1 MKNQDLYQFIIN
13 KVLGESV
20 PVIWAR
26 FPNPTN
32 AIHHLALELIN
43 IWHEDDTI
51 SLSFIPETMDNCVE
65 LLFNKVYG
73 DSQWIR
79 ERFGDDPNWMFIVN
93 MDVNHEVYLQEHR
106 RNGTGGYTCNQAWG
120 IASVP
125 KDQSYA
131 EWLTDIEEGA
141 TKNRLSKKEV
151 QVSEDDV
158 EVTCTNCNKTWT
170 VHALSDDWSEA
181 TYFGLKPGDLWCAE
195 CNRAHVNSD
204 EYEGEQPRERI

>member
-1 MKNQDLYQFIIN
+1 MKDQDLYQFIIN

-26 FPNPTN
+26 FPNPSE
-32 AIHHLALELIN
+32 AIHRLALELIN
-43 IWHEDDTI
+43 VWHEDDGI
-51 SLSFIPETMDNCVE
+51 SLSLVPKAMDNCVE
-65 LLFNKVYG
+65 LLFKQVYG
-73 DSQWIR
+73 DSNWVR
-79 ERFGDDPNWMFIVN
+79 ERFGKDPNWSFIVK
-93 MDVNHEVYLQEHR
+93 MDANHEVYLQEHR
-106 RNGTGGYTCNQAWG
+106 RDGAEGYTCGQAGG

-125 KDQSYA
+125 KDQSYE
-131 EWLTDIEEGA
+131 EWLNDIEGGA
-141 TKNRLSKKEV
+141 AKKRLSKKEV

-158 EVTCTNCNKTWT
+158 EVTCTSCNKTWT